1 MHIPDGFLSTPIW
14 AGFAAASVP
23 AVGLLARR
31 VQRELAESAVPRL
44 GVMGA
49 FVFAAQMINFPIA
62 AGTSGHLVGSALLTY
77 TLGPAPAAL
86 VMSAVLVLQA
96 LLFQDGGILALGAN
110 IFNMAVGGVLAA
122 HLSYQYLARSGIRGV
137 GIFAGGALSVFVA
150 GALALAELGLS
161 GVRIPPA
168 ILGVSLSLLAL
179 NGLVEGALTLLLLR
193 LLEGLNRGWV
203 QMPEAASRPALGFL
217 LIGGILLVTA
227 GVLVAS
233 TAPDS
238 LEWLAEEIGLAERA
252 RNLFETPLAD
262 YQARFIARP
271 WPAQATAGL
280 AGLAAA
286 FAASMAIGR
295 ALARR
300 RRS

>member
-1 MHIPDGFLSTPIW
+1 MHIPDGFLSTPAW
-14 AGFAAASVP
+14 VGLGVAGLS
-23 AVGLLARR
+23 AVGLLGRR
-31 VQRELAESAVPRL
+31 VQRELADSAVPRL

-96 LLFQDGGILALGAN
+96 LVFQDGGILALGAN
-110 IFNMAVGGVLAA
+110 VVNMALAA
-122 HLSYQYLARSGIRGV
+122 VLVAHLCCRYLERSQLRGA
-137 GIFAGGALSVFVA
+137 GMFAGGALSVLVA
-150 GALALAELGLS
+150 GGLALAELGLS

-168 ILGVSLSLLAL
+168 ILGLSLGLLAL
-179 NGLVEGALTLLLLR
+179 NGLIEGALTLAVVRALER
-193 LLEGLNRGWV
+193 LSPGWV
-203 QMPEAASRPALGFL
+203 RKPEAGARPALGIL
-217 LIGGILLVTA
+217 LIVAFVLVTA

-233 TAPDS
+233 AAPDS
-238 LEWLAEEIGLAERA
+238 LEWLAEEVGLTERA

-262 YQARFIARP
+262 YQARFIAWP
-271 WPAQATAGL
+271 WLAQATAGL

-286 FAASMAIGR
+286 FALSLGLGR
-295 ALARR
+295 LLVRR
-300 RRS
+300 RRG

>member
-1 MHIPDGFLSTPIW
+1 MHIPDGFLSTPVW
-14 AGFAAASVP
+14 AGLGAAGLS
-23 AVGLLARR
+23 AVGLLGRR

-96 LLFQDGGILALGAN
+96 LVFQDGGILALGAN
-110 IFNMAVGGVLAA
+110 IANMALAA
-122 HLSYQYLARSGIRGV
+122 VLVAHLCYRYLERSQLRGA
-137 GIFAGGALSVFVA
+137 GMFAGGALSVLVA
-150 GALALAELGLS
+150 GGLALAELGLS

-168 ILGVSLSLLAL
+168 ILGLSLGLLAV
-179 NGLVEGALTLLLLR
+179 NGVIEGALTLAVVRALER
-193 LLEGLNRGWV
+193 LSPGWV
-203 QMPEAASRPALGFL
+203 RKPEAEARPALGIL
-217 LIGGILLVTA
+217 LIAGLLLVTA

-233 TAPDS
+233 AAPDS
-238 LEWLAEEIGLAERA
+238 LEWLAEEVGLAEQA

-262 YQARFIARP
+262 YQVRFIAWP
-271 WPAQATAGL
+271 WLAQATAGL

-286 FAASMAIGR
+286 FALSLGLGR
-295 ALARR
+295 LLVRR
-300 RRS
+300 RRG